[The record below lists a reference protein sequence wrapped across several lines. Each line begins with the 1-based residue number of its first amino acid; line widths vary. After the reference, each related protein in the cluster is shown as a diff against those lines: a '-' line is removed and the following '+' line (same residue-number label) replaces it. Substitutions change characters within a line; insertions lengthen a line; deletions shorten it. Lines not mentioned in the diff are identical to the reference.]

1 MNEWRNRTRGCRT
14 EFGETGI
21 VLPGPLVAGDSGPD
35 RDPAGDGEGEG
46 EGPVRAGGGSR
57 GET

>member
-1 MNEWRNRTRGCRT
+1 M
-14 EFGETGI
+14 
-21 VLPGPLVAGDSGPD
+21 AGDRGPD
-35 RDPAGDGEGEG
+35 RDPAGEGEGEG